1 MRKSETERTDRAV
14 LERGRFFIFILYNP
28 SVKWY
33 HVGMKV
39 VYNLR
44 MDDDL
49 KKSLEEMAREEGR
62 SLNNLIAHL
71 LKCAVVSNGV
81 IKRASVRKEKED
93 VRETE

>member
-14 LERGRFFIFILYNP
+14 LERGRFFFILDNP

-49 KKSLEEMAREEGR
+49 KANLEEWAKEEGR
-62 SLNNLIAHL
+62 SLNNLINHL
-71 LKCAVVSNGV
+71 LKCAVVSNG
-81 IKRASVRKEKED
+81 IIRRASVRKEKED
-93 VRETE
+93 GNT